1 MGDSNLAPVEEQ
13 AMVNVNDESYE
24 LVDTADEGGHK
35 VLFYIMAG
43 IICLSGIGVPIL
55 VWRLMKRKKQLKQA
69 QEQLAALQAPP
80 ATPAPTAEATE
91 APAAT
96 TPETK

>member
-1 MGDSNLAPVEEQ
+1 MGESNLAPVEEQ
-13 AMVNVNDESYE
+13 AMVNNDVSYE